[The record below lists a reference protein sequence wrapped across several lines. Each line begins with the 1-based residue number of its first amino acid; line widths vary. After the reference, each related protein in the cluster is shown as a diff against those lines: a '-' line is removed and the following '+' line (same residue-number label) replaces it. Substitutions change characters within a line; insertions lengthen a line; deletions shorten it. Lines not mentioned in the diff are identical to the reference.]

1 MSKSSYVVLLQPDTT
16 VQLLSNLGP
25 NYFTPRATWLV
36 KADQV
41 EIFQD
46 VYLPINSQFYS
57 FTMVLD
63 EVVVKESFKVA
74 KGLKTCTKH
83 IGSWKDK
90 KLSWDNSPVFQ
101 RRKDF
106 NGFQFEAV
114 TLPHS
119 TYNIVYSE
127 DGELR
132 VGGFYGEVWKVLE
145 NHFNFSTRMRMSPD
159 LKWGARDENG
169 EWNGMVKEVYENRSH
184 IAISVFTLSKA
195 RSEVVDLSPSLF
207 QDDIQMFIKYPERES
222 SWTTFIEPFDLYLWL
237 SLLGLLFLLSFT
249 LSVTYH
255 LGPEKKYNS
264 ESFTFS
270 FNFFVALTAQMGQ
283 GSSIEPKSF
292 STRMV
297 FISIFFLSVIVITS
311 YSSKMVAFLA
321 LIKIQPEIAN
331 LEEVPGSNF
340 KLGYVKGTA
349 ISDMFKKGE
358 YGTIFKRIYDAKIKK
373 TPTSIVDNISE
384 GLEKIISEKYALVEE
399 RSIIMDLIK
408 DNCDVLALPNPVS
421 QAHTGY
427 IWNKNLPHGQFFS
440 HFINGMREGGVLDA
454 LRRKYTARQRSDC
467 GTSDTFTSVGFVNI
481 ISAFAMLALAYL
493 AGIMLCTAECLL
505 YQILG
510 GGRRLPSV
518 LGNSGT
524 KLAGRV

>member
-1 MSKSSYVVLLQPDTT
+1 MLKSSYVVLLQPDTT
-16 VQLLSNLGP
+16 AQLLSNLGP
-25 NYFTPRATWLV
+25 NYFTPKATWLV

-46 VYLPINSQFYS
+46 VHLPINSQFYS
-57 FTMVLD
+57 FSMVLD
-63 EVVVKESFKVA
+63 EVVVKESFNIA

-83 IGSWKDK
+83 IGSWKGN
-90 KLSWDNSPVFQ
+90 KLSWDDSSVFE
-101 RRKDF
+101 RRNDF
-106 NGFQFEAV
+106 NGYKFEAV
-114 TLPHS
+114 TLPAGRK
-119 TYNIVYSE
+119 NIVYPE

-132 VGGFYGEVWKVLE
+132 VGGFYGDVWNVLE
-145 NHFNFSTRMRMSPD
+145 NHLNFSTRIRMSPD

-169 EWNGMVKEVYENRSH
+169 RWNGMVKEVYENRSH
-184 IAISVFTLSKA
+184 IGISLMLSKE
-195 RSEVVDLSPSLF
+195 RSEVVDFSPSIF
-207 QDDIQMFIKYPERES
+207 QDKIQMFIKYPQRAN
-222 SWTTFIEPFDLYLWL
+222 SWTTFIEPFDLYLWV
-237 SLLGLLFLLSFT
+237 SLLGLLFLLTFA

-255 LGPEKKYNS
+255 LGPEKKYNPG
-264 ESFTFS
+264 SFTFS
-270 FNFFVALTAQMGQ
+270 FNFFMALTAQMGQ

-297 FISIFFLSVIVITS
+297 FITIFFLSVIVITS

-321 LIKIQPEIAN
+321 IIKIQPEIAN

-384 GLEKIISEKYALVEE
+384 GLEKIISEKYVLVEE
-399 RSIIMDLIK
+399 RSFIMDLIK

-421 QAHTGY
+421 QAHLGY

-440 HFINGMREGGVLDA
+440 HFINRMREGGVLDA

-467 GTSDTFTSVGFVNI
+467 GTPDTFTSVGFVNI
-481 ISAFAMLALAYL
+481 IATLGS
-493 AGIMLCTAECLL
+493 
-505 YQILG
+505 ILDSQ
-510 GGRRLPSV
+510 LS
-518 LGNSGT
+518 
-524 KLAGRV
+524 